1 MVLHQSQ
8 ILPRECSRLVGNGD
22 FISLSVNLKVLLIE
36 RRRREQG
43 CCNAALEAK
52 RGLPFI
58 RRDF

>member
-22 FISLSVNLKVLLIE
+22 FISLSVNLKVLLVE
-36 RRRREQG
+36 RRRCEKS
-43 CCNAALEAK
+43 CCNAALEPK
-52 RGLPFI
+52 RSLSFI